1 MTDKHVKTRLYVL
14 AALILIY
21 IALPLPFINTPY
33 AVFILAQMT
42 FFTIFAYSFNFLF
55 GFTRQLFL
63 CIGAFTGIGAYITG
77 IILRDG
83 IAGPVEAVAL
93 STVVVAFIGLAVSI
107 LSVRRKLVA
116 IFTGIF
122 TLAITLVFSNL
133 VTGLVD
139 LTGGETGFRIR
150 GVSLLFLDNLPYY
163 MRYYYIALT
172 TLLIVTVIAFYL
184 IYYTRTGYAYRC
196 IIDDELSA
204 ELVGINVQRV
214 KTLTS
219 LLASALLGFSG
230 ALYGLFSQLISPSY
244 YAFGSIDL
252 PVQIIVI
259 LGGRTS
265 LLGPYIGSAIIAVV
279 NESLRFLGPLTQLLY
294 GLILMLLLAFF
305 RNGIVDF
312 VKRKVAP
319 WFY

>member
-1 MTDKHVKTRLYVL
+1 MTDRFLKTRLYVL
-14 AALILIY
+14 AALVIIY
-21 IALPLPFINTPY
+21 IVLPLPFINTPY
-33 AVFILAQMT
+33 VVFILAQMT
-42 FFTIFAYSFNFLF
+42 FFTVFAYSFNFLF

-63 CIGAFTGIGAYITG
+63 CVGAFAGIGAYITG
-77 IILRDG
+77 IMLRDG
-83 IAGPVEAVAL
+83 LTGPIEAVAL
-93 STVVVAFIGLAVSI
+93 STVAVALIGWAVSI
-107 LSVRRKLVA
+107 VSVRRRLVA

-122 TLAITLVFSNL
+122 TLAITLVFGNL
-133 VTGLVD
+133 VTGLVEV
-139 LTGGETGFRIR
+139 TGGETGFRIR
-150 GVSLLFLDNLPYY
+150 GVSLLFLDTMPYY
-163 MRYYYIALT
+163 MRYYYIALA
-172 TLLIVTVIAFYL
+172 TLLSVTTVAFYL
-184 IYYTRTGYAYRC
+184 IYYTKTGYAYRC

-214 KTLTS
+214 KTLTA